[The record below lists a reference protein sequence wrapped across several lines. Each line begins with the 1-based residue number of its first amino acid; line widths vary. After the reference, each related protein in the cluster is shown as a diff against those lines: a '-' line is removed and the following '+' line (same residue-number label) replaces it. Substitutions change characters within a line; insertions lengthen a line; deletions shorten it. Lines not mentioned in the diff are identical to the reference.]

1 MSVHFVIRSTHF
13 IRQAVKRELTL
24 LVNFCNVGNDEG
36 EEKSSRFVRFREFD
50 EMIVCFFFRLIRCE
64 YKLIRVAVNEK
75 VTTSVPLPS

>member
-1 MSVHFVIRSTHF
+1 MSVHFVIRSAHF
-13 IRQAVKRELTL
+13 IRQAVKGGSTSSHQL
-24 LVNFCNVGNDEG
+24 LQRGDDEG